1 MTAEKSRDSRR
12 HLILDTSTL
21 PRTRIEFPHRRQR
34 YRVCIIPDYI
44 FLPPHSLRAGPFALW
59 SPPNASMST
68 VIFSFVKLQLA
79 FKWNYFRSF
88 NPADDNVCNV
98 LLIFINAVDG
108 ANRD

>member
-1 MTAEKSRDSRR
+1 
-12 HLILDTSTL
+12 
-21 PRTRIEFPHRRQR
+21 
-34 YRVCIIPDYI
+34 
-44 FLPPHSLRAGPFALW
+44 
-59 SPPNASMST
+59 MST